1 MNNEYNEYNEFGE
14 FPFAGEEELPLG
26 NVALIPPLSKKR
38 SIQKLKVQID
48 TMQPL
53 SKKRSSLEE
62 GKPPPQKKPKYAVI
76 TTTLEELNANNKI
89 PYLKVGNAFL
99 MDETNNKNLL
109 LFEIVEVLDELEY
122 GIKRVRLID
131 DKTKIYRVPN
141 KYITPFTT
149 IIGQNF
155 KYLPKGIIS
164 VKSIDP
170 DNKYNFI
177 VKVNRTGEYL
187 SITQVEMISIK
198 GADSEQ
204 DMSYFYSVILD
215 EPITEIETLQT
226 NCLEISQTN
235 CLEISQVMKTF
246 CSSNRITTATNQISQ
261 TGPPK
266 FQISDDCYIEYIQ
279 KTADTIYIEKFMCS
293 SQVKGTGRNL
303 FCDFLC
309 FIINTFLDIKYITLI
324 AQPHYVSTVR
334 ASLKLQTILQKKLN
348 DLYRSLRFYK
358 IDMDNEFMGCISEL
372 IEPCLRNITFT
383 DEEDWEER
391 FLNDMQNNGPPTKI
405 RVRFPSFFNM
415 NAFRRVGGS
424 KRKTKKR
431 KSKKRIRRK
440 SIKKNNF
447 FEKKRMGR
455 TKKRRKSIKKRK

>member
-1 MNNEYNEYNEFGE
+1 MDEVYNEFGE
-14 FPFAGEEELPLG
+14 FPFAGEEVLPLG
-26 NVALIPPLSKKR
+26 KVALIPPLSKKI
-38 SIQKLKVQID
+38 SIQKKEVPID
-48 TMQPL
+48 ITPPS
-53 SKKRSSLEE
+53 SKKRSSLGE
-62 GKPPPQKKPKYAVI
+62 GTRPPEKTKKIKKPKYAVI

-89 PYLKVGNAFL
+89 LYLKVGNAFL

-215 EPITEIETLQT
+215 EPITEIETLQPK
-226 NCLEISQTN
+226 
-235 CLEISQVMKTF
+235 CLEISQVMKAF

-383 DEEDWEER
+383 DEEEWEER
-391 FLNDMQNNGPPTKI
+391 FLNDMQNNGLPTKI

-431 KSKKRIRRK
+431 IRRK

-447 FEKKRMGR
+447 FEKKR
-455 TKKRRKSIKKRK
+455 KRRKSIRKRK